1 VAVTRRRLATI
12 VVLVATSIAVSCGAD
27 DVGVGSPVTE
37 LLVRDAAQ
45 PVALLAEA
53 DGGLLYAER
62 KTGRVRRV
70 LADGSLVPEPVAT
83 VATSGADTDQRGLL
97 GLARD
102 GRGRLFAAWTEPDD
116 GRILVGE
123 LQSAPHEPQLPEP
136 RLVWLGPVSA
146 LLANGGHLA
155 MSPSGELVVGIG
167 GLLGDP
173 TLAND
178 PTVVNGKMLALDP
191 DGPADQQ
198 PRVLS
203 GGWNNPFGFVFAPDG
218 ALWLADNTGA
228 EGPERLGRGDQP
240 STEALGLSGPG
251 PGSMAPSALVA
262 FDERRLGLCGF
273 LSDRM
278 QLVEIVDGRPTPPG
292 EAVTDHCTTGATILT
307 DGRIVVAT
315 MTELRV
321 RPPLP
326 PADPR
331 SVVEVEEVQQR

>member
-1 VAVTRRRLATI
+1 MTRRRLATI
-12 VVLVATSIAVSCGAD
+12 VLLVATSISLGCGAD
-27 DVGVGSPVTE
+27 ELGIGSPVTE
-37 LLVRDAAQ
+37 LLVSDAAQ

-62 KTGRVRRV
+62 MTGRVRRV
-70 LADGSLVPEPVAT
+70 LADGSLVPEPVAM

-102 GRGRLFAAWTEPDD
+102 ARGRLFAAWTEPDD
-116 GRILVGE
+116 GRIVVGE
-123 LQSAPHEPQLPEP
+123 LQHAPDAPQLAEP

-155 MSPSGELVVGIG
+155 IAPSGELVVGIG

-173 TLAND
+173 SLAND
-178 PTVVNGKMLALDP
+178 PAVVNGKMLALDP

-240 STEALGLSGPG
+240 SNEALGLSGPG
-251 PGSMAPSALVA
+251 PGSMAPSAVVA

-273 LSDRM
+273 LSNRM
-278 QLVEIVDGRPTPPG
+278 QLVEIVDGRPIPPG
-292 EAVTDHCTTGATILT
+292 ETLTDQCSTGATVLA

-326 PADPR
+326 GVDRRP
-331 SVVEVEEVQQR
+331 SVQVEEVQGP